1 MVIGIFGESCVGK
14 SALAERLKT
23 RLGAEVYTGK
33 DFLRL
38 AKSEAEAK
46 RIFQGL
52 LQAAMDGAHV
62 IYVIA
67 EREHLSLLP
76 EGAVRILVTAGLET
90 IKARFA
96 QRMGGTLPVPVAG
109 MLERK
114 HGMFDSEPHHVHVKS
129 GETELDAACEQVLR
143 CHPAL
148 GRTPDGRG

>member
-1 MVIGIFGESCVGK
+1 MVIGIFGENCVGK
-14 SALAERLKT
+14 SLVAGELKKRLN
-23 RLGAEVYTGK
+23 AQVYTGK

-46 RIFQGL
+46 RVFQEK

-62 IYVIA
+62 IYVIT
-67 EREHLSLLP
+67 EKEHLSLLP
-76 EGAVRILVTAGLET
+76 EGAVRILVTADLET

-96 QRMGGTLPVPVAG
+96 QRMNGTLPAPVAG

-129 GETELDAACEQVLR
+129 GETELDLACEQVLR
-143 CHPAL
+143 LIPA
-148 GRTPDGRG
+148 

>member
-1 MVIGIFGESCVGK
+1 MVIGIFGENCVGK
-14 SALAERLKT
+14 SLVAGELKKRLN
-23 RLGAEVYTGK
+23 AQVYTGK

-38 AKSEAEAK
+38 AKSEAEAT
-46 RIFQGL
+46 RMFQEKL
-52 LQAAMDGAHV
+52 LAAMDGAHV

-67 EREHLSLLP
+67 EKEHLSLLP

-96 QRMGGTLPVPVAG
+96 QRMNGTLPAPVAG

-129 GETELDAACEQVLR
+129 GETDLDMACEQVLR
-143 CHPAL
+143 LIPA
-148 GRTPDGRG
+148 

>member
-76 EGAVRILVTAGLET
+76 EGAVRVLVTAGLET

>member
-1 MVIGIFGESCVGK
+1 MVIGIFGENCVGK
-14 SALAERLKT
+14 SLVAEQLKERLD
-23 RLGAEVYTGK
+23 AQVYTGK

-46 RIFQGL
+46 RIFQEKL
-52 LQAAMDGAHV
+52 LAAMDGAHV

-67 EREHLSLLP
+67 EKEHLSLLP
-76 EGAVRILVTAGLET
+76 EGAVRILVTADLET

-96 QRMGGTLPVPVAG
+96 QRMNGTLPAPVAG

-129 GETELDAACEQVLR
+129 GETELDMACEQVLR
-143 CHPAL
+143 LIPA
-148 GRTPDGRG
+148 

>member
-76 EGAVRILVTAGLET
+76 EGAVRVLVTAGLET

-96 QRMGGTLPVPVAG
+96 QRMGGTLPAPVAG

-114 HGMFDSEPHHVHVKS
+114 HGTFDSEPHHVHIIS

-143 CHPAL
+143 CHPAFGL
-148 GRTPDGRG
+148 MPDAQG

>member
-67 EREHLSLLP
+67 EREHLSLLWTRRP
-76 EGAVRILVTAGLET
+76 RWWG
-90 IKARFA
+90 
-96 QRMGGTLPVPVAG
+96 
-109 MLERK
+109 
-114 HGMFDSEPHHVHVKS
+114 
-129 GETELDAACEQVLR
+129 
-143 CHPAL
+143 
-148 GRTPDGRG
+148 

>member
-1 MVIGIFGESCVGK
+1 MVIGIFGENCVGK
-14 SALAERLKT
+14 SLVAGELKKRLN
-23 RLGAEVYTGK
+23 AQMYTGK

-46 RIFQGL
+46 RVFQEK

-67 EREHLSLLP
+67 EQEHLSLLP
-76 EGAVRILVTAGLET
+76 EGAVRILVTADLET

-96 QRMGGTLPVPVAG
+96 QRMNGTLPAPVAG

-114 HGMFDSEPHHVHVKS
+114 HGMFDSEPHHIHMKS
-129 GETELDAACEQVLR
+129 GETELDLACEQVLR
-143 CHPAL
+143 LIPA
-148 GRTPDGRG
+148 

>member
-1 MVIGIFGESCVGK
+1 MVIGIFGENCVGK
-14 SALAERLKT
+14 SLVAGELKKRLN
-23 RLGAEVYTGK
+23 AQVYTGK

-46 RIFQGL
+46 RVFQEK

-67 EREHLSLLP
+67 EQEHLSLLP
-76 EGAVRILVTAGLET
+76 EGAVRILVTADLET

-96 QRMGGTLPVPVAG
+96 QRMNGTLPAPVQG

-129 GETELDAACEQVLR
+129 GETELDLACEQVLR
-143 CHPAL
+143 LIPA
-148 GRTPDGRG
+148 